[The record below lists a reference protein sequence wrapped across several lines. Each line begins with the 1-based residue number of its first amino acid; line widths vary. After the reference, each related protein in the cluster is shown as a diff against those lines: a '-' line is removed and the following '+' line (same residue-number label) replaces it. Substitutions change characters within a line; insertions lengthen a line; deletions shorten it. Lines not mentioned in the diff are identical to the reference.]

1 MWFIITVF
9 TEVILQ
15 LIFLNFIN
23 NYLILKYL
31 YMCILKFV
39 SMTFSNPDFT
49 IFFDILFWFQW
60 FFNIFSDED
69 LHIHKALCPKECNCS
84 WYKEKSEA
92 TLMSLNCQ
100 FSNSSNF
107 PNFEDTPNM
116 FQEITILSLKG
127 YTSLKIL
134 NSSNLVPGEWLC
146 MYCLNKILW
155 TCYLLYIYCQNN
167 TSCVEDLH
175 IIY

>member
-1 MWFIITVF
+1 
-9 TEVILQ
+9 
-15 LIFLNFIN
+15 
-23 NYLILKYL
+23 
-31 YMCILKFV
+31 
-39 SMTFSNPDFT
+39 MTFSNPDFT

-60 FFNIFSDED
+60 FYNIFSDED
-69 LHIHKALCPKECNCS
+69 LHIYKALCPKECNCS

-155 TCYLLYIYCQNN
+155 TCYLLPDVAFSPGCFRSLLDLQTMSSPATPLSGR
-167 TSCVEDLH
+167 TSESS
-175 IIY
+175 

>member
-1 MWFIITVF
+1 MNILCDLLSVF
-9 TEVILQ
+9 TEVIVDFFNL
-15 LIFLNFIN
+15 IN
-23 NYLILKYL
+23 NYVILKYVH
-31 YMCILKFV
+31 MCMLKIV
-39 SMTFSNPDFT
+39 SMTFFNPDFT
-49 IFFDILFWFQW
+49 IFFDILFWFQG
-60 FFNIFSDED
+60 FFNIFTDEE

-116 FQEITILSLKG
+116 FQEITILSLTG

-134 NSSNLVPGEWLC
+134 NSSSLVPGE
-146 MYCLNKILW
+146 
-155 TCYLLYIYCQNN
+155 
-167 TSCVEDLH
+167 
-175 IIY
+175 